1 MRYLEPLSYLDLI
14 MCFQDCLKK
23 QAFSTNQ
30 IVAANTAVNNILCFV
45 LKSAI
50 FLSRRRARSRTAF
63 SLRPLALGIEKT
75 FLQLYEAL
83 KNWP

>member
-30 IVAANTAVNNILCFV
+30 IVAANTAVNNLPFFFLEGGQGV
-45 LKSAI
+45 ELPSLSA
-50 FLSRRRARSRTAF
+50 
-63 SLRPLALGIEKT
+63 P
-75 FLQLYEAL
+75 
-83 KNWP
+83 